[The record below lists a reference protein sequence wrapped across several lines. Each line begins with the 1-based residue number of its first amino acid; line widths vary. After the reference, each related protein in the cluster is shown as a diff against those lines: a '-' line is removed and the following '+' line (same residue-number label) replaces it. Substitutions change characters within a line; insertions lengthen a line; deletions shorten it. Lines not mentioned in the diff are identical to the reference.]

1 MSEYNYKVE
10 QQRDKLAAE
19 EWAKGVKALHAH
31 SLSSMWY
38 DNRPQETAGGRR
50 VTDCEYFDGTVRR
63 TLDNGEVVILGVELR
78 GEDLIDAYYKY
89 GR

>member
-1 MSEYNYKVE
+1 
-10 QQRDKLAAE
+10 
-19 EWAKGVKALHAH
+19 
-31 SLSSMWY
+31 MWY
-38 DNRPQETAGGRR
+38 DDRPQDTEGGRR

-78 GEDLIDAYYKY
+78 GEDLIDAYHKY